1 MLTAPL
7 APVEHG
13 NHLLGISFNML
24 CNMVCIFWLHQQQPT
39 GKGLRICCVLCVE
52 VRQESTYRM
61 GRQRSLRFCIKEV
74 HRPVISLEDF
84 YPLADPGGG
93 STRGNPHQN
102 LSKTTIYRK
111 QQQNIIFTCLSYFSI
126 EIRK

>member
-61 GRQRSLRFCIKEV
+61 GRQRSLRFCIKEM

-84 YPLADPGGG
+84 YPLADPGGREYAG
-93 STRGNPHQN
+93 ESPPEFIEDNN
-102 LSKTTIYRK
+102 LQETTTKY
-111 QQQNIIFTCLSYFSI
+111 NFYMFIIF
-126 EIRK
+126 